1 MMISIVTVQA
11 PPTRRSSVSLV
22 LVLLLA
28 LTACGSGHL
37 RVTGIELGRSVNAD
51 SSIANP
57 TTTFAPRDTV
67 HLSVS
72 TAGVGSATI
81 GVRWLY
87 GERVVDEP
95 KKKVSYRDL
104 ASTEFSLQSLSG
116 FPPGEYRAE
125 VFVDGQPVGTK
136 TFRVDAGR

>member
-1 MMISIVTVQA
+1 MTMSIVNVQA
-11 PPTRRSSVSLV
+11 PAIRHSSPSVA

-28 LTACGSGHL
+28 VTACGSGHL

-57 TTTFAPRDTV
+57 TTSFRPRDTV

-81 GVRWLY
+81 SVRWLY
-87 GERVVDEP
+87 GDRVVDQP

>member
-95 KKKVSYRDL
+95 KKKVCYRDL

>member
-1 MMISIVTVQA
+1 MISIVTVQA

-22 LVLLLA
+22 VVLLLA

>member
-22 LVLLLA
+22 VVLLLA

>member
-28 LTACGSGHL
+28 STACGSGHL

-87 GERVVDEP
+87 GDRVVDEP